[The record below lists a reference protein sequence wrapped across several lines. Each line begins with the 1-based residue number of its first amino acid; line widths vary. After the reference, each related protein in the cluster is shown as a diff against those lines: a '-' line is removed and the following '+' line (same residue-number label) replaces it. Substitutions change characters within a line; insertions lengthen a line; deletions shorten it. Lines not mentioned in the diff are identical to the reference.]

1 MKREVKTRQRVF
13 DEIFKTLAFLI
24 AIAALVFLMPHE
36 SKFQYQF
43 ELGKPWQYDL
53 LTATYDFPI
62 YKSADQ
68 LKNERNAIIQSQHP
82 YFDYNELTS
91 EKVLQELTKKAP
103 TVFHALI
110 STTETGVLSNLLST
124 ELNKLYQAG
133 VMSDEDY
140 LYLNNNQIDKL
151 TITRDKIGQTTNT
164 SDVLSVS
171 KAVEC
176 LKKHYPKSLL
186 SIIPFETWNF
196 DKWLIPNLT
205 YNEAITLR
213 VKNEELNSISVTSGM
228 VQAGERIID
237 RGEIINDRTFQ
248 ILESLKT
255 ENDSRQEG
263 TLDDRITTIIGQALL
278 VICFI
283 LLLYLYLR
291 LFRKQYYASKRVI
304 TLLLG
309 MIIGMV
315 LITSGVV
322 HYGNASMIYIIP
334 YALIPIITSIFFDTR
349 TGLYTH
355 YITIFLASFLAP
367 LPFEFILLQAA
378 VGMVAITTLRDISQR
393 SQLVNAAIA
402 IVITYSLIYLGYGL
416 TMDGSLLRMNGW
428 MFAFF
433 FLNGILLLLVYP
445 FVYLIEQSFGFISN
459 MRLIELS
466 DVNSPLM
473 RKLSEDAPGTFQHSM
488 QVANLASEIAN
499 KIGGNPMLARTG
511 AMYHDIGKIKNPAF
525 FVENQAKGNNPH
537 QYLPPEASAH
547 IIKQHISDGILLA
560 KEAGIPPSIIEF
572 IETHHGKSFTRY
584 FYNEWCNKHP
594 NEDPDITQ
602 FTYPGPNPYTKEMA
616 IVMLCDTVEAASR
629 SLNEYTD
636 ESISN
641 LVEKLINGI
650 IMEHYLDKAPITLRE
665 ITEAKEI
672 LKEKLANIYHTRI
685 AYPELKE
692 KSTPESSETQQER
705 KENKKL

>member
-1 MKREVKTRQRVF
+1 MKKEVNKRRHFF
-13 DEIFKTLAFLI
+13 DEVYKTLAFLI
-24 AIAALVFLMPHE
+24 GVALLSFLMPHQ

-53 LTATYDFPI
+53 LTATFDFPI
-62 YKSADQ
+62 YKSADDLQ
-68 LKNERNAIIQSQHP
+68 HERNAIIESQHP
-82 YFDYNELTS
+82 YFDYKEDVKEKILLELNE
-91 EKVLQELTKKAP
+91 KAP
-103 TVFHALI
+103 AVLHAAPNSSLIESTSQLIATYLDKAYEKGIMSNDDYQYLLDNKIEKITV
-110 STTETGVLSNLLST
+110 
-124 ELNKLYQAG
+124 
-133 VMSDEDY
+133 
-140 LYLNNNQIDKL
+140 
-151 TITRDKIGQTTNT
+151 TRNKIGLSHTTANILPLNQVI
-164 SDVLSVS
+164 DQ
-171 KAVEC
+171 
-176 LKKHYPKSLL
+176 LKKEYPQRLESLL
-186 SIIPFETWNF
+186 PIELWDFE
-196 DKWLIPNLT
+196 KWLQPNVT
-205 YNEAITLR
+205 YNEELTLKI
-213 VKNEELNSISVTSGM
+213 KNEELNSLSVTSGM
-228 VQAGERIID
+228 IQAGERIID
-237 RGEIINDRTFQ
+237 RGELVTEEDFR
-248 ILESLKT
+248 ILESLKK
-255 ENDSRQEG
+255 ESSIRREG
-263 TLDDRITTIIGQALL
+263 SLDEQLTTIIGQTLL
-278 VICFI
+278 VTSFI

-291 LFRKQYYASKRVI
+291 LFRKQYFASKRVI

-315 LITSGVV
+315 AITSAVV
-322 HYGNASMIYIIP
+322 NYGNASMIYIIP

-355 YITIFLASFLAP
+355 YITIFLASFIAP

-393 SQLVNAAIA
+393 SQLVNAALA

-416 TMDGSLLRMNGW
+416 TLDDSLQQMNAW

-445 FVYLIEQSFGFISN
+445 FVYVIEQSFGFISN

-511 AMYHDIGKIKNPAF
+511 ALYHDIGKVHSPAF

-537 QYLPPEASAH
+537 QYLTPEASAQ
-547 IIKQHISDGILLA
+547 IIRQHVLDGVSMA
-560 KEAGIPPSIIEF
+560 KEAGLPRSIIEF
-572 IETHHGKSFTRY
+572 IETHHGKSMTRY

-594 NEDPDITQ
+594 DQEPNMEQ
-602 FTYPGPNPYTKEMA
+602 FTYQGPNPYTKELA
-616 IVMLCDTVEAASR
+616 IVMICDTVEAASR

-641 LVEKLINGI
+641 LVEKLVNGI
-650 IMEHYLDKAPITLRE
+650 IAEHYLDKAPITLRE
-665 ITEAKEI
+665 ISEAKEI

-685 AYPELKE
+685 AYPELKTNNKTTENTTE
-692 KSTPESSETQQER
+692 K
-705 KENKKL
+705 

>member
-1 MKREVKTRQRVF
+1 MKEQVKTRQRFF
-13 DEIFKTLAFLI
+13 DEAYKTIVFLV
-24 AIAALVFLMPHE
+24 AIVGLVFLMPHE

-62 YKSADQ
+62 YKSAEE
-68 LKNERNAIIQSQHP
+68 LKNERNAIIESQHP
-82 YFDYNELTS
+82 YFDYNEAIKT
-91 EKVLQELTKKAP
+91 KVLQELNEKAP
-103 TVFHALI
+103 AVMHSLLNSSAKESLPKLLY
-110 STTETGVLSNLLST
+110 TEI
-124 ELNKLYQAG
+124 EKLYSAG
-133 VMSDEDY
+133 IMSDDDY
-140 LYLNNNQIDKL
+140 LYLINNQIDN
-151 TITRDKIGQTTNT
+151 ITVTRNKIGVPINTNN
-164 SDVLSVS
+164 VASVS
-171 KAVEC
+171 KAIES
-176 LKKHYPKSLL
+176 LQKLYPASLHA
-186 SIIPFETWNF
+186 IIPFETWDF
-196 DKWLIPNLT
+196 DKWLLPNLA
-205 YNEAITLR
+205 YNEEITLK

-228 VQAGERIID
+228 VQAGERIIG
-237 RGEIINDRTFQ
+237 RGEIVTDKAYQ
-248 ILESLKT
+248 ILESLKQ
-255 ENDSRQEG
+255 ENDTRQEG
-263 TLDDRITTIIGQALL
+263 SLDDQLTTIIGQALL
-278 VICFI
+278 ITCFM

-291 LFRKQYYASKRVI
+291 LFRKKYYASKRVI

-322 HYGNASMIYIIP
+322 HYGNPAMIYIIP

-393 SQLVNAAIA
+393 SQLVNAALA

-445 FVYLIEQSFGFISN
+445 FVFVIEQSFGFISN

-499 KIGGNPMLARTG
+499 KIDANPMLARTG
-511 AMYHDIGKIKNPAF
+511 ALYHDIGKIQNPAF

-537 QYLPPEASAH
+537 QYLTPEASAH
-547 IIKQHISDGILLA
+547 IIKQHVSDGILMA
-560 KEAGIPPSIIEF
+560 KEAGLPRSIVEF
-572 IETHHGKSFTRY
+572 IETHHGRNMTRY

-594 NEDPDITQ
+594 EEKPNEEL
-602 FTYPGPNPYTKEMA
+602 FTYQGPNPYTKELA
-616 IVMLCDTVEAASR
+616 IVMICDTVEAASR

-636 ESISN
+636 ESIGN
-641 LVEKLINGI
+641 LVEKLVNGI
-650 IMEHYLDKAPITLRE
+650 VVGHYLDKAPITLRE
-665 ITEAKEI
+665 INEAKEI

-685 AYPELKE
+685 AYPELKKDTQE
-692 KSTPESSETQQER
+692 EHKS
-705 KENKKL
+705 K

>member
-1 MKREVKTRQRVF
+1 MKKEVNKRRHFF
-13 DEIFKTLAFLI
+13 DEVYKTLAFLI
-24 AIAALVFLMPHE
+24 GVALLSFLMPHQ

-53 LTATYDFPI
+53 LTATFDFPI
-62 YKSADQ
+62 YKSADDLQ
-68 LKNERNAIIQSQHP
+68 HERNAIIESQHP
-82 YFDYNELTS
+82 YFDYKEDVKEKILLELNE
-91 EKVLQELTKKAP
+91 KAP
-103 TVFHALI
+103 AVLHAAPNSSLIESTSQLIATYLDKAYEKGIMSNDDYQYLLDNKIEKITV
-110 STTETGVLSNLLST
+110 
-124 ELNKLYQAG
+124 
-133 VMSDEDY
+133 
-140 LYLNNNQIDKL
+140 
-151 TITRDKIGQTTNT
+151 TRNKIGLSHTTANILPL
-164 SDVLSVS
+164 DQVIDQ
-171 KAVEC
+171 
-176 LKKHYPKSLL
+176 LKKEYPQRLESLL
-186 SIIPFETWNF
+186 PIELWDFE
-196 DKWLIPNLT
+196 KWLQPNVT
-205 YNEAITLR
+205 YNEELTLKI
-213 VKNEELNSISVTSGM
+213 KNEELNSLSVTSGM
-228 VQAGERIID
+228 IQAGERIID
-237 RGEIINDRTFQ
+237 RGELVTEEDFR
-248 ILESLKT
+248 ILESLKK
-255 ENDSRQEG
+255 ESSIRREG
-263 TLDDRITTIIGQALL
+263 SLDEQLTTIIGQTLL
-278 VICFI
+278 VTSFI

-291 LFRKQYYASKRVI
+291 LFRKQYFASKRVI

-315 LITSGVV
+315 AITSAVV
-322 HYGNASMIYIIP
+322 NYGNASMIYIIP

-355 YITIFLASFLAP
+355 YITIFLASFIAP

-393 SQLVNAAIA
+393 SQLVNAALA

-416 TMDGSLLRMNGW
+416 TLDDSLQQMNAW

-445 FVYLIEQSFGFISN
+445 FVYVIEQSFGFISN

-511 AMYHDIGKIKNPAF
+511 ALYHDIGKVHSPAF

-537 QYLPPEASAH
+537 QYLTPEASAQ
-547 IIKQHISDGILLA
+547 IIRQHVLDGVSMA
-560 KEAGIPPSIIEF
+560 KEAGLPRSIIEF
-572 IETHHGKSFTRY
+572 IETHHGKSMTRY

-594 NEDPDITQ
+594 DQEPNMEQ
-602 FTYPGPNPYTKEMA
+602 FTYQGPNPYTKELA
-616 IVMLCDTVEAASR
+616 IVMICDTVEAASR

-641 LVEKLINGI
+641 LVEKLVNGI
-650 IMEHYLDKAPITLRE
+650 IAEHYLDKAPITLRE
-665 ITEAKEI
+665 ISEAKEI

-685 AYPELKE
+685 AYPELKTTNKTTENTTE
-692 KSTPESSETQQER
+692 K
-705 KENKKL
+705 

>member
-1 MKREVKTRQRVF
+1 MKKEVNKRRHFF
-13 DEIFKTLAFLI
+13 DEVYKTLAFLI
-24 AIAALVFLMPHE
+24 GVALLSFLMPHQ

-53 LTATYDFPI
+53 LTATFDFPI
-62 YKSADQ
+62 YKSADDLQ
-68 LKNERNAIIQSQHP
+68 HERNAIIESQHP
-82 YFDYNELTS
+82 YFDYKEDVKEKILLELNE
-91 EKVLQELTKKAP
+91 KAP
-103 TVFHALI
+103 SVLHAAPNSSLIESTSQLIATYLDKAYEKGIMSNDDYQYLLDNKIEKITV
-110 STTETGVLSNLLST
+110 
-124 ELNKLYQAG
+124 
-133 VMSDEDY
+133 
-140 LYLNNNQIDKL
+140 
-151 TITRDKIGQTTNT
+151 TRNKIGLSHTTANILPL
-164 SDVLSVS
+164 DQVIDQ
-171 KAVEC
+171 
-176 LKKHYPKSLL
+176 LKKEYPQRLESLL
-186 SIIPFETWNF
+186 PIELWDFE
-196 DKWLIPNLT
+196 KWLQPNVT
-205 YNEAITLR
+205 YNEELTLKI
-213 VKNEELNSISVTSGM
+213 KNEELNSLSVTSGM
-228 VQAGERIID
+228 IQAGERIID
-237 RGEIINDRTFQ
+237 RGELVTEEDFR
-248 ILESLKT
+248 ILESLKK
-255 ENDSRQEG
+255 ESSIRREG
-263 TLDDRITTIIGQALL
+263 SLDEQLTTIIGQTLL
-278 VICFI
+278 VTSFI

-291 LFRKQYYASKRVI
+291 LFRKQYFASKRVI

-315 LITSGVV
+315 AITSAVV
-322 HYGNASMIYIIP
+322 NYGNASMIYIIP

-355 YITIFLASFLAP
+355 YITIFLASFIAP

-393 SQLVNAAIA
+393 SQLVNAALA

-416 TMDGSLLRMNGW
+416 TLDDSLQQMNAW

-445 FVYLIEQSFGFISN
+445 FVYVIEQSFGFISN

-511 AMYHDIGKIKNPAF
+511 ALYHDIGKIHSPAF

-537 QYLPPEASAH
+537 QYLTPEASAQ
-547 IIKQHISDGILLA
+547 IIRQHVLDGVSMA
-560 KEAGIPPSIIEF
+560 KEAGLPRSIIEF
-572 IETHHGKSFTRY
+572 IETHHGKSMTRY

-594 NEDPDITQ
+594 NQEPNMEQ
-602 FTYPGPNPYTKEMA
+602 FTYQGPNPYTKELA
-616 IVMLCDTVEAASR
+616 IVMICDTVEAASR

-641 LVEKLINGI
+641 LVEKLVNGI
-650 IMEHYLDKAPITLRE
+650 IAEHYLDKAPITLRE
-665 ITEAKEI
+665 ISEAKEI

-685 AYPELKE
+685 AYPELKTNNKTTENTTE
-692 KSTPESSETQQER
+692 K
-705 KENKKL
+705 

>member
-1 MKREVKTRQRVF
+1 MKKEVNKRRHFF
-13 DEIFKTLAFLI
+13 DEVYKTLAFLI
-24 AIAALVFLMPHE
+24 GVALLSFLMPHQ

-53 LTATYDFPI
+53 LTATFDFPI
-62 YKSADQ
+62 YKSADDLQ
-68 LKNERNAIIQSQHP
+68 HERNAIIESQHP
-82 YFDYNELTS
+82 YFDYKEDVKEKILLELNE
-91 EKVLQELTKKAP
+91 KAP
-103 TVFHALI
+103 AVLHAAPNSSLIESTSQLIATYLDKAYEKGIMSNDDYQYLLDNKIEKITV
-110 STTETGVLSNLLST
+110 
-124 ELNKLYQAG
+124 
-133 VMSDEDY
+133 
-140 LYLNNNQIDKL
+140 
-151 TITRDKIGQTTNT
+151 TRNKIGLSHTTANILPL
-164 SDVLSVS
+164 DQVIDQ
-171 KAVEC
+171 
-176 LKKHYPKSLL
+176 LKKEYPQRLESLL
-186 SIIPFETWNF
+186 PIELWDFE
-196 DKWLIPNLT
+196 KWLQPNVT
-205 YNEAITLR
+205 YNEELTLKI
-213 VKNEELNSISVTSGM
+213 KNEELNSLSVTSGM
-228 VQAGERIID
+228 IQAGERIID
-237 RGEIINDRTFQ
+237 RGELVTEDDFR
-248 ILESLKT
+248 ILESLKK
-255 ENDSRQEG
+255 ESSIRREG
-263 TLDDRITTIIGQALL
+263 SLDEQLTTIIGQTLL
-278 VICFI
+278 VTSFI

-291 LFRKQYYASKRVI
+291 LFRKQYFASKRVI

-315 LITSGVV
+315 AITSAVV
-322 HYGNASMIYIIP
+322 NYGNASMIYIIP

-355 YITIFLASFLAP
+355 YITIFLASFIAP

-393 SQLVNAAIA
+393 SQLVNAALA

-416 TMDGSLLRMNGW
+416 TLDDSLQQMNAW

-445 FVYLIEQSFGFISN
+445 FVYVIEQSFGFISN

-511 AMYHDIGKIKNPAF
+511 ALYHDIGKVHSPAF

-537 QYLPPEASAH
+537 QYLTPEASAQ
-547 IIKQHISDGILLA
+547 IIRQHVLDGVSMA
-560 KEAGIPPSIIEF
+560 KEAGLPRSIIEF
-572 IETHHGKSFTRY
+572 IETHHGKSMTRY

-594 NEDPDITQ
+594 DQEPNMEQ
-602 FTYPGPNPYTKEMA
+602 FTYQGPNPYTKELA
-616 IVMLCDTVEAASR
+616 IVMICDTVEAASR

-641 LVEKLINGI
+641 LVEKLVNGI
-650 IMEHYLDKAPITLRE
+650 IAEHYLDKAPITLRE
-665 ITEAKEI
+665 ISEAKEI

-685 AYPELKE
+685 AYPELKTTNKTTENTTE
-692 KSTPESSETQQER
+692 K
-705 KENKKL
+705 

>member
-1 MKREVKTRQRVF
+1 MKKEVNKRRHFF
-13 DEIFKTLAFLI
+13 DEVYKTLAFLI
-24 AIAALVFLMPHE
+24 GVALLSFLMPHQ

-53 LTATYDFPI
+53 LTATFDFPI
-62 YKSADQ
+62 YKSADDLQ
-68 LKNERNAIIQSQHP
+68 HERNAIIESQHP
-82 YFDYNELTS
+82 YFDYKEDVKEKILLELNE
-91 EKVLQELTKKAP
+91 KAP
-103 TVFHALI
+103 AVLHAAPNSSLIESTSQLIATYLDKAYEKGIMSNDDYQYLLDNKIEKITV
-110 STTETGVLSNLLST
+110 
-124 ELNKLYQAG
+124 
-133 VMSDEDY
+133 
-140 LYLNNNQIDKL
+140 
-151 TITRDKIGQTTNT
+151 TRNKIGLSHTTANILPL
-164 SDVLSVS
+164 DQVIDQ
-171 KAVEC
+171 
-176 LKKHYPKSLL
+176 LKKEYPQRLESLL
-186 SIIPFETWNF
+186 PIELWDFE
-196 DKWLIPNLT
+196 KWLQPNVT
-205 YNEAITLR
+205 YNEELTLKI
-213 VKNEELNSISVTSGM
+213 KNEELNSLSVTSGM
-228 VQAGERIID
+228 IQAGERIID
-237 RGEIINDRTFQ
+237 RGELVTEEDFR
-248 ILESLKT
+248 ILESLKK
-255 ENDSRQEG
+255 ESSIRREG
-263 TLDDRITTIIGQALL
+263 SLDEQLTTIIGQTLL
-278 VICFI
+278 VTSFI

-291 LFRKQYYASKRVI
+291 LFRKQYFASKRVI

-315 LITSGVV
+315 TITSAVV
-322 HYGNASMIYIIP
+322 NYGNASMIYIIP

-355 YITIFLASFLAP
+355 YITIFLASFIAP

-393 SQLVNAAIA
+393 SQLVNAALA

-416 TMDGSLLRMNGW
+416 TLDDSLQQMNAW

-445 FVYLIEQSFGFISN
+445 FVYVIEQSFGFISN

-511 AMYHDIGKIKNPAF
+511 ALYHDIGKIHSPAF

-537 QYLPPEASAH
+537 QYLTPEASAQ
-547 IIKQHISDGILLA
+547 IIRQHVLDGVSMA
-560 KEAGIPPSIIEF
+560 KEAGLPRSIIEF
-572 IETHHGKSFTRY
+572 IETHHGKSMTRY

-594 NEDPDITQ
+594 DQEPNMEQ
-602 FTYPGPNPYTKEMA
+602 FTYQGPNPYTKELA
-616 IVMLCDTVEAASR
+616 IVMICDTVEAASR

-641 LVEKLINGI
+641 LVEKLVNGI
-650 IMEHYLDKAPITLRE
+650 IAEHYLDKAPITLRE
-665 ITEAKEI
+665 ISEAKEI

-685 AYPELKE
+685 AYPELKTNNKTTENTTE
-692 KSTPESSETQQER
+692 K
-705 KENKKL
+705 

>member
-1 MKREVKTRQRVF
+1 AVMHSRLNSSAKESLPKLLYT
-13 DEIFKTLAFLI
+13 EI
-24 AIAALVFLMPHE
+24 E
-36 SKFQYQF
+36 
-43 ELGKPWQYDL
+43 
-53 LTATYDFPI
+53 
-62 YKSADQ
+62 
-68 LKNERNAIIQSQHP
+68 
-82 YFDYNELTS
+82 
-91 EKVLQELTKKAP
+91 
-103 TVFHALI
+103 
-110 STTETGVLSNLLST
+110 
-124 ELNKLYQAG
+124 KLYSAG
-133 VMSDEDY
+133 IMSDDDY
-140 LYLNNNQIDKL
+140 LYLINNQIDN
-151 TITRDKIGQTTNT
+151 ITVTRNKIGVPINTNN
-164 SDVLSVS
+164 VASVS
-171 KAVEC
+171 KAIES
-176 LKKHYPKSLL
+176 LQKLYPASLHA
-186 SIIPFETWNF
+186 IIPFETWDF
-196 DKWLIPNLT
+196 DKWLLPNLA
-205 YNEAITLR
+205 YNEEITLK

-228 VQAGERIID
+228 VQAGERIIG
-237 RGEIINDRTFQ
+237 RGEIVTDKAYQ
-248 ILESLKT
+248 ILESLKQ
-255 ENDSRQEG
+255 ENDTRQEG
-263 TLDDRITTIIGQALL
+263 SLDDQLTTIIGQALL
-278 VICFI
+278 ITCFM

-291 LFRKQYYASKRVI
+291 LFRKKYYASKRVI

-322 HYGNASMIYIIP
+322 HYGNPAMIYIIP

-393 SQLVNAAIA
+393 SQLVNAALA

-445 FVYLIEQSFGFISN
+445 FVFVIEQSFGFISN

-499 KIGGNPMLARTG
+499 KIDANPMLARTG
-511 AMYHDIGKIKNPAF
+511 ALYHDIGKIQNPAF

-537 QYLPPEASAH
+537 QYLTPEASAH
-547 IIKQHISDGILLA
+547 IIKQHVSDGILMA
-560 KEAGIPPSIIEF
+560 KEAGLPRSIVEF
-572 IETHHGKSFTRY
+572 IETHHGRNMTRY

-594 NEDPDITQ
+594 EEEPNEEL
-602 FTYPGPNPYTKEMA
+602 FTYQGPNPYTKELA
-616 IVMLCDTVEAASR
+616 IVMICDTVEAASR

-636 ESISN
+636 ESIGN
-641 LVEKLINGI
+641 LVEKLVNGI
-650 IMEHYLDKAPITLRE
+650 VVGHYLDKAPITLRE
-665 ITEAKEI
+665 INEAKEI

-685 AYPELKE
+685 AYPELKKDTQE
-692 KSTPESSETQQER
+692 EHKS
-705 KENKKL
+705 K

>member
-1 MKREVKTRQRVF
+1 MKKEVNKRRHFF
-13 DEIFKTLAFLI
+13 DEVYKTLAFLI
-24 AIAALVFLMPHE
+24 GVALLSFLMPHQ

-53 LTATYDFPI
+53 LTATFDFPI
-62 YKSADQ
+62 YKSADDLQ
-68 LKNERNAIIQSQHP
+68 HERNAIIESQHP
-82 YFDYNELTS
+82 YFDYKEDVKEKILLELNE
-91 EKVLQELTKKAP
+91 KAP
-103 TVFHALI
+103 AVLHAAPNSSLIESTSQLIATYLDKAYEKGIMSNDDYQYLLDNKIEKITV
-110 STTETGVLSNLLST
+110 
-124 ELNKLYQAG
+124 
-133 VMSDEDY
+133 
-140 LYLNNNQIDKL
+140 
-151 TITRDKIGQTTNT
+151 TRNKIGLSHTTANILPL
-164 SDVLSVS
+164 DQVIDQ
-171 KAVEC
+171 
-176 LKKHYPKSLL
+176 LKKEYPQRLESLL
-186 SIIPFETWNF
+186 PIELWDFE
-196 DKWLIPNLT
+196 KWLQPNVT
-205 YNEAITLR
+205 YNEELTLKI
-213 VKNEELNSISVTSGM
+213 KNEELNSLSVTSGM
-228 VQAGERIID
+228 IQAGERIID
-237 RGEIINDRTFQ
+237 RGELVTEEDFR
-248 ILESLKT
+248 ILESLKK
-255 ENDSRQEG
+255 ESSIRREG
-263 TLDDRITTIIGQALL
+263 SLDEQLTTIIGQTLL
-278 VICFI
+278 VTSFI

-291 LFRKQYYASKRVI
+291 LFRKQYFASKRVI

-315 LITSGVV
+315 TITSAVV
-322 HYGNASMIYIIP
+322 NYGNASMIYIIP

-355 YITIFLASFLAP
+355 YITIFLASFIAP

-393 SQLVNAAIA
+393 SQLVNAALA

-416 TMDGSLLRMNGW
+416 TLDDSLQQMNAW

-445 FVYLIEQSFGFISN
+445 FVYVIEQSFGFISN

-511 AMYHDIGKIKNPAF
+511 ALYHDIGKIHSPAF

-537 QYLPPEASAH
+537 QYLTPEASAQ
-547 IIKQHISDGILLA
+547 IIRQHVLDGVSMA
-560 KEAGIPPSIIEF
+560 KEAGLPRSIIEF
-572 IETHHGKSFTRY
+572 IETHHGKSMTRY

-594 NEDPDITQ
+594 NQEPNMEQ
-602 FTYPGPNPYTKEMA
+602 FTYQGPNPYTKELA
-616 IVMLCDTVEAASR
+616 IVMICDTVEAASR

-641 LVEKLINGI
+641 LVEKLVNGI
-650 IMEHYLDKAPITLRE
+650 IAEHYLDKAPITLRE
-665 ITEAKEI
+665 ISEAKEI

-685 AYPELKE
+685 AYPELKTNNKTTENTTE
-692 KSTPESSETQQER
+692 K
-705 KENKKL
+705 

>member
-1 MKREVKTRQRVF
+1 MKKEVNKRRHFF
-13 DEIFKTLAFLI
+13 DEVYKTLAFLI
-24 AIAALVFLMPHE
+24 GVALLSFLMPHQ

-53 LTATYDFPI
+53 LTATFDFPI
-62 YKSADQ
+62 YKSADDLQ
-68 LKNERNAIIQSQHP
+68 HERNAIIESQHP
-82 YFDYNELTS
+82 YFDYKEDVKEKILLELNE
-91 EKVLQELTKKAP
+91 KAP
-103 TVFHALI
+103 AVLHTAPNSSLIESTSQLIATYLDKAYEKGIMSNDDYQYLLDNKIEKITV
-110 STTETGVLSNLLST
+110 
-124 ELNKLYQAG
+124 
-133 VMSDEDY
+133 
-140 LYLNNNQIDKL
+140 
-151 TITRDKIGQTTNT
+151 TRNKIGLSHTTANILPL
-164 SDVLSVS
+164 DQVIDQ
-171 KAVEC
+171 
-176 LKKHYPKSLL
+176 LKKEYPQRLESLL
-186 SIIPFETWNF
+186 PIELWDFE
-196 DKWLIPNLT
+196 KWLQPNVT
-205 YNEAITLR
+205 YNEELTLKI
-213 VKNEELNSISVTSGM
+213 KNEELSSLSVTSGM
-228 VQAGERIID
+228 IQAGERIID
-237 RGEIINDRTFQ
+237 RGELVTEEDFR
-248 ILESLKT
+248 ILESLKK
-255 ENDSRQEG
+255 ESSIRREG
-263 TLDDRITTIIGQALL
+263 SLDEQLTTIIGQTLL
-278 VICFI
+278 VTSFI

-291 LFRKQYYASKRVI
+291 LFRKQYFASKRVI

-315 LITSGVV
+315 AITSAVV
-322 HYGNASMIYIIP
+322 NYGNASMIYIIP

-355 YITIFLASFLAP
+355 YITIFLASFIAP

-393 SQLVNAAIA
+393 SQLVNAALA

-416 TMDGSLLRMNGW
+416 TLDDSLQQMNAW
-428 MFAFF
+428 MFTFF

-445 FVYLIEQSFGFISN
+445 FVYVIEQSFGFISN

-511 AMYHDIGKIKNPAF
+511 ALYHDIGKVHSPAF

-537 QYLPPEASAH
+537 QYLTPEASAQ
-547 IIKQHISDGILLA
+547 IIRQHVLDGVSMA
-560 KEAGIPPSIIEF
+560 KEAGLPRSIIEF
-572 IETHHGKSFTRY
+572 IETHHGKSMTRY

-594 NEDPDITQ
+594 DQEPNMEQ
-602 FTYPGPNPYTKEMA
+602 FTYQGPNPYTKELA
-616 IVMLCDTVEAASR
+616 IVMICDTVEAASR

-641 LVEKLINGI
+641 LVEKLVNGI
-650 IMEHYLDKAPITLRE
+650 IAEHYLDKAPITLRE
-665 ITEAKEI
+665 ISEAKEI

-685 AYPELKE
+685 AYPELKTTNKTTENTTE
-692 KSTPESSETQQER
+692 K
-705 KENKKL
+705 

>member
-1 MKREVKTRQRVF
+1 MKKEVNKRRHFF
-13 DEIFKTLAFLI
+13 DEVYKTLAFLI
-24 AIAALVFLMPHE
+24 GVALLSFLMPHQ

-53 LTATYDFPI
+53 LTATFDFPI
-62 YKSADQ
+62 YKSADDLQ
-68 LKNERNAIIQSQHP
+68 YERNAIIESQHP
-82 YFDYNELTS
+82 YFDYKEDVKEKILLELNE
-91 EKVLQELTKKAP
+91 KAP
-103 TVFHALI
+103 AVLHAAPNSSLIESTSQLIATYLDKAYEKGIMSNDDYQYLLDNKIEKITV
-110 STTETGVLSNLLST
+110 
-124 ELNKLYQAG
+124 
-133 VMSDEDY
+133 
-140 LYLNNNQIDKL
+140 
-151 TITRDKIGQTTNT
+151 TRNKIGLSHTTANILPL
-164 SDVLSVS
+164 DQVIDQ
-171 KAVEC
+171 
-176 LKKHYPKSLL
+176 LKKEYPQRLESLL
-186 SIIPFETWNF
+186 PIELWDFE
-196 DKWLIPNLT
+196 KWLQPNVT
-205 YNEAITLR
+205 YNEELTLKI
-213 VKNEELNSISVTSGM
+213 KNEELNSLSVTSGM
-228 VQAGERIID
+228 IQAGERIID
-237 RGEIINDRTFQ
+237 RGELVTEEDFR
-248 ILESLKT
+248 ILESLKK
-255 ENDSRQEG
+255 ESSIRREG
-263 TLDDRITTIIGQALL
+263 SLDEQLTTIIGQTLL
-278 VICFI
+278 VTSFI

-291 LFRKQYYASKRVI
+291 LFRKQYFASKRVI

-315 LITSGVV
+315 AITSAVV
-322 HYGNASMIYIIP
+322 NYGNASMIYIIP

-355 YITIFLASFLAP
+355 YITIFLASFIAP

-393 SQLVNAAIA
+393 SQLVNAALA

-416 TMDGSLLRMNGW
+416 TLDDSLQQMNAW

-445 FVYLIEQSFGFISN
+445 FVYVIEQSFGFISN

-511 AMYHDIGKIKNPAF
+511 ALYHDIGKVHSPAF

-537 QYLPPEASAH
+537 QYLTPEASAQ
-547 IIKQHISDGILLA
+547 IIRQHVLDGVSMA
-560 KEAGIPPSIIEF
+560 KEAGLPRSIIEF
-572 IETHHGKSFTRY
+572 IETHHGKSMTRY

-594 NEDPDITQ
+594 DQEPNMEQ
-602 FTYPGPNPYTKEMA
+602 FTYQGPNPYTKELA
-616 IVMLCDTVEAASR
+616 IVMICDTVEAASR

-641 LVEKLINGI
+641 LVEKLVNGI
-650 IMEHYLDKAPITLRE
+650 IAEHYLDKAPITLRE
-665 ITEAKEI
+665 ISEAKEI

-685 AYPELKE
+685 AYPELKTTNKTTENTTE
-692 KSTPESSETQQER
+692 K
-705 KENKKL
+705 

>member
-1 MKREVKTRQRVF
+1 MKKEVNKRRHFF
-13 DEIFKTLAFLI
+13 DEVYKTLAFLI
-24 AIAALVFLMPHE
+24 GVALLSFLMPHQ

-53 LTATYDFPI
+53 LTATFDFPI
-62 YKSADQ
+62 YKSADDLQ
-68 LKNERNAIIQSQHP
+68 HERNAIIESQHP
-82 YFDYNELTS
+82 YFDYKEDVKEKILLELNE
-91 EKVLQELTKKAP
+91 KAP
-103 TVFHALI
+103 AVLHAAPNSSLIESTSQLIATYLDKAYEKGIMSNDDYQYLLDNKIEKITV
-110 STTETGVLSNLLST
+110 
-124 ELNKLYQAG
+124 
-133 VMSDEDY
+133 
-140 LYLNNNQIDKL
+140 
-151 TITRDKIGQTTNT
+151 TRNKIGLSHTTANILPL
-164 SDVLSVS
+164 DQVIDQ
-171 KAVEC
+171 
-176 LKKHYPKSLL
+176 LKKEYPQRLESLL
-186 SIIPFETWNF
+186 PIELWDFE
-196 DKWLIPNLT
+196 KWLQPNVT
-205 YNEAITLR
+205 YNEELTLKI
-213 VKNEELNSISVTSGM
+213 KNEELNSLSVTSGM
-228 VQAGERIID
+228 IQAGERIID
-237 RGEIINDRTFQ
+237 RGELVTEEDFR
-248 ILESLKT
+248 ILESLKK
-255 ENDSRQEG
+255 ESSIRREG
-263 TLDDRITTIIGQALL
+263 SLDEQLTTIIGQTLL
-278 VICFI
+278 VTSFI

-291 LFRKQYYASKRVI
+291 LFRKQYFASKRVI

-315 LITSGVV
+315 TITSAVV
-322 HYGNASMIYIIP
+322 NYGNASMIYIIP

-355 YITIFLASFLAP
+355 YITIFLASFIAP

-393 SQLVNAAIA
+393 SQLVNAALA

-416 TMDGSLLRMNGW
+416 TLDDSLQQMNAW

-445 FVYLIEQSFGFISN
+445 FVYVIEQSFGFISN

-511 AMYHDIGKIKNPAF
+511 ALYHDIGKVHSPAF

-537 QYLPPEASAH
+537 QYLTPEASAQ
-547 IIKQHISDGILLA
+547 IIRQHVLDGVSMA
-560 KEAGIPPSIIEF
+560 KEAGLPRSIIEF
-572 IETHHGKSFTRY
+572 IETHHGKSMTRY

-594 NEDPDITQ
+594 DQEPNMEQ
-602 FTYPGPNPYTKEMA
+602 FTYQGPNPYTKELA
-616 IVMLCDTVEAASR
+616 IVMICDTVEAASR

-641 LVEKLINGI
+641 LVEKLVNGI
-650 IMEHYLDKAPITLRE
+650 IAEHYLDKAPITLRE
-665 ITEAKEI
+665 ISEAKEI

-685 AYPELKE
+685 AYPELKTNNKTTENTTE
-692 KSTPESSETQQER
+692 K
-705 KENKKL
+705 